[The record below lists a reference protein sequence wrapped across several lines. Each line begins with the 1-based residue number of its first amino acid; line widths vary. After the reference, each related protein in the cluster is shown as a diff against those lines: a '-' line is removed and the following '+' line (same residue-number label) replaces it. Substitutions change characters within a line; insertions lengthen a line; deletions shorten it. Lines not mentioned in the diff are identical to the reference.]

1 MSKRKQDAAQ
11 AVADRLIAA
20 EIGIDDALSL
30 AADLSA
36 FMPKARKSAFLAAEV
51 GQEAMELASEAM
63 QHLVRARASIVA
75 THQKL
80 AEVRDDI
87 GLSTVNFGSLY
98 GKPVKASVVN
108 LVDRI
113 AA

>member
-11 AVADRLIAA
+11 IVADHLIAT
-20 EIGIDDALSL
+20 EIGIDDALTLIAS
-30 AADLSA
+30 LSA
-36 FMPKARKSAFLAAEV
+36 SMPKARQSAVLAAEV
-51 GQEAMELASEAM
+51 GQEAIEFASEAM
-63 QHLVRARASIVA
+63 QHLVRARASIVQ

-87 GLSTVNFGSLY
+87 GLSTVNFGNLY
-98 GKPVKASVVN
+98 GKPMNTHRLQSVSK
-108 LVDRI
+108 I